1 MPWCS
6 AVTEEEVDVVKEEE
20 MARRWGWRSCR
31 EQPGSSEQVN
41 SGKCAKAKH

>member
-6 AVTEEEVDVVKEEE
+6 AVTEEEVDVVEEKKI
-20 MARRWGWRSCR
+20 RRGDGRSCR
-31 EQPGSSEQVN
+31 EQPGSSQQVN